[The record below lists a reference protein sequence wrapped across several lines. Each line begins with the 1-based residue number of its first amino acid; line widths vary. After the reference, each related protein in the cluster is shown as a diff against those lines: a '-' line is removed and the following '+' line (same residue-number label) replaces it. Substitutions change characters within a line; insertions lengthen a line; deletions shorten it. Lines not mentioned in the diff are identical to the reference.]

1 MSDDEGTGIGV
12 MLILGVVTLLGAIAA
27 FAYFFLEIEEEDE
40 AEDSTQVV
48 DSEEREED
56 PYSRAKSEE
65 EAPSTQNERF
75 QSHAD
80 HPGWLWD
87 TVDQEWVPEDSQ
99 A

>member
-1 MSDDEGTGIGV
+1 
-12 MLILGVVTLLGAIAA
+12 MLIIAVVILLGAIAA
-27 FAYFFLEIEEEDE
+27 FAYFFVEIEEEDE

-48 DSEEREED
+48 DSEETEED
-56 PYSRAKSEE
+56 PYSWAKSEE
-65 EAPSTQNERF
+65 EAPSSQNERF

-87 TVDQEWVPEDSQ
+87 TVNEEWVSEDSQ